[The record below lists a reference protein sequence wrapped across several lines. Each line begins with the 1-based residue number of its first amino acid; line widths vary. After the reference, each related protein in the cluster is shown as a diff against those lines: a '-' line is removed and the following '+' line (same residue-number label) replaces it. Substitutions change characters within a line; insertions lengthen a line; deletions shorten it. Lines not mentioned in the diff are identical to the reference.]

1 SYIGALEG
9 PKSLTPSFK
18 QSWIPVGEHDITP
31 QITNGLRSL
40 SLSKEFKDK
49 LCKPWVN
56 TLVVRLLGKSIGYSY
71 LCHRLRS
78 MWKPANPIHIIDLD
92 KGCFMVKFGDEHD
105 YFKALTGGPWMIL
118 DHYLVVHQWTP
129 DFRVSDSLTAKMVVW
144 VRFPLMP
151 VQYYHAQ
158 ILTLLGNLLGR
169 TVKIDYN
176 TQHAER
182 GKFARLAV
190 EIDLNEPLAPMIKL
204 DGCWQDVEYENLPA
218 LCFTCGKVG
227 HLLAECPSSSPT
239 VGPATQELPQPALP
253 SPEMGIRP
261 ALPSPDS
268 FGPWMVVT
276 RKSRRPRKESE
287 MEKESAILRKEVTQS
302 SVIGKGK
309 KDDPIKSTGAGKGKK
324 SDPPRITGD
333 GKGKR
338 KKPLANDTTSP
349 SSVNKGK
356 SSHASSDSNIEQVG
370 LTSPAQAG
378 PTDASLRGS
387 ESSLVINGAPS
398 KAQYLQAQP
407 SPQGLL
413 KTPSQSPSCPP
424 EPSKNPSTQFPNPST
439 PTAPNPS
446 SDILFPLPPPTSSS
460 SISQPPSLSQRFQKN
475 CVASPKQ
482 TPYNLNSKGAV
493 GLKSSLKPA
502 LSSLKKRDF
511 KKVDATKILIH
522 ESSLA
527 RPSSSTN
534 IDAEATVVEPSVNS
548 ILPSGA
554 AASSLGG
561 WDLNSPTP
569 T

>member
-151 VQYYHAQ
+151 VQYYHA
-158 ILTLLGNLLGR
+158 
-169 TVKIDYN
+169 
-176 TQHAER
+176 
-182 GKFARLAV
+182 
-190 EIDLNEPLAPMIKL
+190 
-204 DGCWQDVEYENLPA
+204 QDVEYENLPA

>member
-1 SYIGALEG
+1 
-9 PKSLTPSFK
+9 
-18 QSWIPVGEHDITP
+18 
-31 QITNGLRSL
+31 
-40 SLSKEFKDK
+40 
-49 LCKPWVN
+49 
-56 TLVVRLLGKSIGYSY
+56 
-71 LCHRLRS
+71 

-218 LCFTCGKVG
+218 
-227 HLLAECPSSSPT
+227 
-239 VGPATQELPQPALP
+239 
-253 SPEMGIRP
+253 EMGIRP